1 MDPQLYSVVSA
12 VQILVINTVTE
23 SRVWMLAVQKPTKRQ
38 AWWKGKFVELALFW
52 IPAMGKEEVRM
63 SVQRSTPHPQPNNL
77 GQELLQTEKCAT
89 CTNSTVSSDSHL
101 ETGHW

>member
-12 VQILVINTVTE
+12 VQILVINIVTE

-52 IPAMGKEEVRM
+52 IPA
-63 SVQRSTPHPQPNNL
+63 VQRSTPHPQTNNL
-77 GQELLQTEKCAT
+77 GQELLQTERCST